1 MDSGSSTLQR
11 RFVGLNS
18 LTGLTFGFTAPVTAV
33 LAGQLGAS
41 PFAAGLVVA
50 SLTAVVFLC
59 DIFGTRLL
67 PFLEPRRAISAGLLL
82 WGVGSFVSAVA
93 PDVQMLT
100 AARIGQGFGL
110 AMQAAAA
117 PQLAIRLA
125 GNGRVGAAVGRFQA
139 AMTAGSAIAPLT
151 GGLVTAIGIGTTG
164 NRLAFAICGILAVI
178 AAAFAW
184 FVLPTVRPLLRPRLS
199 RPRLPGLSVSPR
211 SITALLVSSVGQGAR
226 GAVSLTLVPLIA
238 AGSMGLAGPRVGV
251 FLTTAYLTEVAITA
265 IGGGWS
271 DRHGRRPVVL
281 LGTGAGIFAMI
292 LLGVAVRTGSMV
304 AFFAAT
310 LPIGIAGGCML
321 GLLPAVLVD
330 LAGGPEAGLS
340 ANRIARDFGSTS
352 CTVII
357 GAITGLAGTT
367 GGLITGVLMFVVVA
381 IGIRVI
387 GETRALQS

>member
-1 MDSGSSTLQR
+1 
-11 RFVGLNS
+11 
-18 LTGLTFGFTAPVTAV
+18 
-33 LAGQLGAS
+33 
-41 PFAAGLVVA
+41 
-50 SLTAVVFLC
+50 
-59 DIFGTRLL
+59 
-67 PFLEPRRAISAGLLL
+67 
-82 WGVGSFVSAVA
+82 
-93 PDVQMLT
+93 
-100 AARIGQGFGL
+100 
-110 AMQAAAA
+110 
-117 PQLAIRLA
+117 
-125 GNGRVGAAVGRFQA
+125 
-139 AMTAGSAIAPLT
+139 
-151 GGLVTAIGIGTTG
+151 VTAIGIGTTG

-178 AAAFAW
+178 ASAFAW
-184 FVLPTVRPLLRPRLS
+184 LVLPTVRPLLRPRLS
-199 RPRLPGLSVSPR
+199 RPRLPGLSVSRR

-251 FLTTAYLTEVAITA
+251 FLTTAYLTEVAVTA

-292 LLGVAVRTGSMV
+292 LLGVAVRTGSMI